1 MRERRNMAEALGATT
16 MTPEKI
22 AFIEDARVQRV
33 PQTEVSDTS
42 SPANEVVRTLPR
54 SKAENPP
61 EIIGETL
68 VPLTTRLS
76 RATAN
81 ALKRAHLER
90 KLQGQPLNTQQ
101 EIVEVA
107 VTHWLRSHGYL
118 R

>member
-33 PQTEVSDTS
+33 QQSEPI
-42 SPANEVVRTLPR
+42 SPKSPPSTDIAPSLKPD
-54 SKAENPP
+54 SPP

-81 ALKRAHLER
+81 ALKRAHLQR

-107 VTHWLRSHGYL
+107 VTDWLRSHGYL